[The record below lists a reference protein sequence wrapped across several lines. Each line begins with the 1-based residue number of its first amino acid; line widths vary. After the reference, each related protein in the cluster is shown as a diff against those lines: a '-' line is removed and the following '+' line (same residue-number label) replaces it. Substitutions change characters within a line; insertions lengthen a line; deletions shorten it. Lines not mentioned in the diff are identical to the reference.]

1 MRNTAYG
8 LQFARSIF
16 GLTITFRTV
25 DGLDRACH
33 GYSVRNMVHVFT
45 IINCNEFFTSHP
57 PAK

>member
-25 DGLDRACH
+25 DGLDRASH
-33 GYSVRNMVHVFT
+33 GYKRKLYGYMHMHMCV
-45 IINCNEFFTSHP
+45 E
-57 PAK
+57 